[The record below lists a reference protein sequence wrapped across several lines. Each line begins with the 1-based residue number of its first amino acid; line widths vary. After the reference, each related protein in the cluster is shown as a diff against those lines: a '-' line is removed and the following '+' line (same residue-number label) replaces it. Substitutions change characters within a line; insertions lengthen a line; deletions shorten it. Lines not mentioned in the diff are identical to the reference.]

1 MTRWPLLALAGLS
14 LAAGVWAGLARLG
27 WPPGPLPVTWAP
39 LHGPLMI
46 SGFLGILV
54 SLERAIALLPHTRWP
69 WAFAAP
75 ALAAA
80 GSAALLAGLPTHVG
94 RSLMA
99 LGSLVLL
106 AVFVFI
112 NRRQPSW
119 AHGIMGL
126 GALAWLIGN
135 ALWWGQRP
143 IFEAVAWWMAFLV
156 FTIAGER
163 LELARVWVRGR
174 AAVAGFLAASAIILA
189 GLSLAT
195 LFTSG
200 AAGGAATLQA
210 GRQAAVR
217 LTGLGW
223 LGLALWLLRFDVA
236 RRTVRQRGLT
246 RYIAVCLLAGYAWLA
261 VSGAL
266 WLARPERL
274 TAGPW
279 YDAML
284 HTVFVGFVLSMIF
297 AHAPLILPAVLGRP
311 LPYRPAFYA
320 HLALLHVGL
329 LLRVAGDLSNAPGL
343 RPWGGLLNGLALL
356 VFMANSA
363 LAVLGLPRPNRAR
376 RP

>member
-1 MTRWPLLALAGLS
+1 MSRWPLLALAGLS

-27 WPPGPLPVTWAP
+27 WPPGPLPVNWAP

-75 ALAAA
+75 VLAAA
-80 GSAALLAGLPTHVG
+80 GSAALLLGLPAAVG
-94 RSLMA
+94 RGLMA
-99 LGSLVLL
+99 LGSLGLL

-119 AHGIMGL
+119 AHVVMGL

-135 ALWWGQRP
+135 ALWWRQRP
-143 IFEAVAWWMAFLV
+143 LFEAVAWWVAFLV

-163 LELARVWVRGR
+163 LELARVWMRAR
-174 AAVAGFLAASAIILA
+174 AALPGFLAAAAVVLA
-189 GLSLAT
+189 GLVLTTAFTPLAP
-195 LFTSG
+195 
-200 AAGGAATLQA
+200 A
-210 GRQAAVR
+210 GRQAAIR

-223 LGLALWLLRFDVA
+223 LGLAVWLLRFDVA
-236 RRTVRQRGLT
+236 RLTLRQTGLP
-246 RYIAVCLLAGYAWLA
+246 RFIAVCLLAGYAWLA
-261 VSGAL
+261 VSGGL
-266 WLARPERL
+266 WLLRPDRL

-297 AHAPLILPAVLGRP
+297 AHAPLILPAVIGRP

-320 HLALLHVGL
+320 HLALLHAGL
-329 LLRVAGDLSNAPGL
+329 LLRVAGDLGAVPWL
-343 RPWGGLLNGLALL
+343 RQWGGLINGLALL
-356 VFMANSA
+356 IFMANSI
-363 LAVLGLPRPNRAR
+363 LAVIGLPRRRA
-376 RP
+376 

>member
-27 WPPGPLPVTWAP
+27 WPPGPLPLNWAP

-75 ALAAA
+75 ALAAV
-80 GSAALLAGLPTHVG
+80 GSAALLFGLPPAVG
-94 RSLMA
+94 RGLMA
-99 LGSLVLL
+99 LGSLMLL

-119 AHGIMGL
+119 AHAVMGL

-135 ALWWGQRP
+135 ALWWRQRP

-174 AAVAGFLAASAIILA
+174 AALPGFVAAAAVILA
-189 GLSLAT
+189 GLILAAA
-195 LFTSG
+195 FTSW
-200 AAGGAATLQA
+200 AAGGPAWAPA
-210 GRQAAVR
+210 GRQAAIR

-223 LGLALWLLRFDVA
+223 LGLAVWLLRFDIA
-236 RRTVRQRGLT
+236 RRTLRQTGLP
-246 RYIAVCLLAGYAWLA
+246 RFIAVCLLAGYAWLA
-261 VSGAL
+261 VSGSL
-266 WLARPERL
+266 WLLRPDRL

-297 AHAPLILPAVLGRP
+297 AHAPLILPAVIGRP

-320 HLALLHVGL
+320 HLALLHAGL
-329 LLRVAGDLSNAPGL
+329 LLRVAGDLGAVPWL
-343 RPWGGLLNGLALL
+343 RQWGGLVNGLALL
-356 VFMANSA
+356 VFIASSA
-363 LAVLGLPRPNRAR
+363 LAVMGLPRSKA
-376 RP
+376 